1 MLCVSATM
9 WAAAAARLDVG
20 QKGLEEGEGGVEG
33 RESADGVEQRADVM
47 AAHEAKGDDGDEAMA
62 GDENIS
68 MQHAEGGGGSSG
80 GIKKGKRRRGNRKCA
95 GHRQRQLARGGHGS

>member
-1 MLCVSATM
+1 M

-47 AAHEAKGDDGDEAMA
+47 AAHEAEGDDGAEAMA

>member
-1 MLCVSATM
+1 M

-47 AAHEAKGDDGDEAMA
+47 AAHEAEGDDGDEAMA

-68 MQHAEGGGGSSG
+68 MQRAEGVSGSTG
-80 GIKKGKRRRGNRKCA
+80 GIQKKNKRSKQRR
-95 GHRQRQLARGGHGS
+95 